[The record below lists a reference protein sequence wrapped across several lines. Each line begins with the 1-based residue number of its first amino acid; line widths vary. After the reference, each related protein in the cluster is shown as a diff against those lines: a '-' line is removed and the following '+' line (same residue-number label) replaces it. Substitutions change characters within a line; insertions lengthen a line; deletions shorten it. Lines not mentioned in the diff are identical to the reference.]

1 MLGGHEGV
9 GPGTAATLRSCMPDK
24 TLEKAKVQRHVW
36 TIGALSTVLART
48 TPSPRLGTRLWAH
61 CRPPLLLSPAHHS
74 RPCSLRHITI
84 GLVMQPRWGMHVKQ
98 RAAARARIEDAPRPG
113 GFKVSRTRRAQA
125 FTLHLKG
132 PRQRAKG
139 SLVAQPSSA
148 APHAEAPS
156 LGRCQCPGGGW
167 RGGKIP
173 GFQLS
178 HWH

>member
-1 MLGGHEGV
+1 VWRLLCSGQSGGFGGGEGGGEGGGGMLGGHEGV

-113 GFKVSRTRRAQA
+113 GWFQSVQDQEGTGFYLA
-125 FTLHLKG
+125 FKG
-132 PRQRAKG
+132 PAAEGEGLIGCTTVVSG
-139 SLVAQPSSA
+139 SP
-148 APHAEAPS
+148 
-156 LGRCQCPGGGW
+156 R
-167 RGGKIP
+167 
-173 GFQLS
+173 
-178 HWH
+178 